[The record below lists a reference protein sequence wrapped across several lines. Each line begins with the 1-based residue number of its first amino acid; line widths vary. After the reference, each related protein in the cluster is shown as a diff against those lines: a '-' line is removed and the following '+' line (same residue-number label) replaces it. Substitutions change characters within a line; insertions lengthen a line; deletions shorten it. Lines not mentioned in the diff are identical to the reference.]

1 MGYVPLW
8 SVSLSWV
15 EVRQLR
21 FVLFR
26 YVKLRYVMFRQF
38 MAGKLGRV
46 DAGFVVLRYV

>member
-1 MGYVPLW
+1 MLRLVQFW
-8 SVSLSWV
+8 
-15 EVRQLR
+15 QLR
-21 FVLFR
+21 FVVFG